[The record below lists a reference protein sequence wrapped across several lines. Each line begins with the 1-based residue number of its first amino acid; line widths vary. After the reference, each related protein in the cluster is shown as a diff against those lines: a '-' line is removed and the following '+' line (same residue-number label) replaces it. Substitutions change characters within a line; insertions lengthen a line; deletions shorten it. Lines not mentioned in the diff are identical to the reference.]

1 MNSQPEVTADP
12 EIIAHRGGLWPGMSE
27 NTLEAFRTAASRG
40 IHWMET
46 DVHASA
52 DGILFAAHDADL
64 ERIAGIPQSIRDL
77 SAAELDDVEL
87 LARGRLPR
95 LETLFEELP
104 DVEWNI
110 DVKARHSIGPMIRF
124 VHNFA
129 AAERVRLASF
139 DSGTLR
145 RLRTAMPGVRTST
158 GTTETALFALGRLPG
173 LPARGLLPSVPE
185 IDALQV
191 PERFRGVPV
200 VTADFVDRAHREGL
214 LVHVW
219 TVNEAERMQALF
231 DLGVDGIVTDDVAT
245 GLDVLNR
252 QRPRRHRGMG
262 E

>member
-139 DSGTLR
+139 DSTTLD
-145 RLRTAMPGVRTST
+145 RLRTALPGVRTST
-158 GTTETALFALGRLPG
+158 GTTETALFALGGLPLVPDHGLVRLPQG
-173 LPARGLLPSVPE
+173 VDS
-185 IDALQV
+185 LQV
-191 PERFRGVPV
+191 PISYRGIPV
-200 VTADFVDRAHREGL
+200 VTADFVARAHGCGL
-214 LVHVW
+214 AVHVW
-219 TVNEAERMQALF
+219 TVNDAHEMDSLF
-231 DLGVDGIVTDDVAT
+231 GLGVDGIVTDDVPM
-245 GLDVLNR
+245 GLDALER
-252 QRPRRHRGMG
+252 TQSGA